1 MKNFVHKDTEFFK
14 PKVIITLYQD
24 PEDLDLVQ
32 VLPPLADCSGKG
44 LLSLNQFLHCKY

>member
-1 MKNFVHKDTEFFK
+1 MKNFVHKDIASFK

-32 VLPPLADCSGKG
+32 VLPPLADCSEAKAY
-44 LLSLNQFLHCKY
+44 SL